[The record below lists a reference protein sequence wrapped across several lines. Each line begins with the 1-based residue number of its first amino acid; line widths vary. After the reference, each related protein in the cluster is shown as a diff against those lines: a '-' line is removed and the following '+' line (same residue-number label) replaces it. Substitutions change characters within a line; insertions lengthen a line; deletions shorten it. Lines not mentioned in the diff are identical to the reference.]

1 MLSIHYGETSIG
13 KFAEP
18 CHSLS
23 LGTSGHGSPE
33 TTIPKGTC
41 AFCSLGALLVANV
54 GCMWLGP
61 ACRFYEIL
69 KKGWRSSSL
78 VWSSASKIKD
88 LRTTLCRGCQFMNEG
103 VADFHVSF
111 CLVLFRTSSQ
121 TIIRFF
127 NSFAARIFL
136 HAFCDTL
143 CCFLR
148 HFSLRFIF

>member
-23 LGTSGHGSPE
+23 LGTNGHGSPE

-41 AFCSLGALLVANV
+41 AFGSLGALLVANV

-69 KKGWRSSSL
+69 KKGTEVLIIGLVQRQQNLKISGRRYAAVASS
-78 VWSSASKIKD
+78 
-88 LRTTLCRGCQFMNEG
+88 
-103 VADFHVSF
+103 
-111 CLVLFRTSSQ
+111 
-121 TIIRFF
+121 
-127 NSFAARIFL
+127 
-136 HAFCDTL
+136 
-143 CCFLR
+143 
-148 HFSLRFIF
+148 